1 MIYWDGDGLQWW
13 GYLLMS
19 LSMIAFWGLVIG
31 GIVALV
37 RYLGRAPEPSQTQA
51 VQPTPEQI
59 LGERFARGE
68 LDEEEYA
75 RRLDALRDNSRP
87 VARS

>member
-1 MIYWDGDGLQWW
+1 MYWDSDGLQWW
-13 GYLLMS
+13 GYLVMS
-19 LSMIAFWGLVIG
+19 LSMIVFWGLVIG

-37 RYLGRAPEPSQTQA
+37 RYLGRAPEPFQMPP

-75 RRLDALRDNSRP
+75 RRLDALRDNRRP